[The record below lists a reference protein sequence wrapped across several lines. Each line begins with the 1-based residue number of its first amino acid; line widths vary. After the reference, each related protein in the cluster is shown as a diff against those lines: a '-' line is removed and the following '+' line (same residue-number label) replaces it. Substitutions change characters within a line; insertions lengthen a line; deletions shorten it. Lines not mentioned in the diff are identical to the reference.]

1 MIELLIVLTCVSAG
15 VAVLHLALREPGA
28 AAPERSGSSP
38 VACFLDFV
46 RAAEPRLARLTD
58 DRLLELGRGT
68 CASLRDYRGDADLV
82 VAEALASGASLD
94 VILPV
99 VVGAGFF
106 LAPEFTGSVQQI
118 ARRRLTLA

>member
-1 MIELLIVLTCVSAG
+1 MIEFVIVLTCVISG
-15 VAVLHLALREPGA
+15 IAVLCLAVREPAPA
-28 AAPERSGSSP
+28 AAPAGAAP
-38 VACFLDFV
+38 VSNYLDFV
-46 RAAEPRLARLTD
+46 RTAEPRLAVLTD

-82 VAEALASGASLD
+82 VAEALGAGASLD

-118 ARRRLTLA
+118 ARRRLALV